1 MKNIKNLKISKKVKA
16 LVGAIILTT
25 NLTGCAFKL
34 NDTKETYVIEDSVL
48 DTKNLQYFVINE
60 NGKGKIV
67 PITSLKL
74 VNSKNEV
81 VESVDGIIIDGKIMN
96 ISNPVEIKFS
106 LDVDNVI
113 IDNELLPVSE
123 FTLINSENG
132 QKLTNIVGMF
142 VNDEYVD
149 LSENPL
155 FNNNL
160 LTTENFNLL
169 VDEIYNDYVV
179 VNKLDVTKDEVRDY
193 IMVVNMDKLAT
204 DNKDL
209 IVTIIGERKTDEVIQ
224 NAFKVYSAVMTENND
239 RYCMQGLGFDKIIT
253 VSNTVFDKDEKETVI
268 EIEKRVAEI
277 VKAGD
282 NKEEF
287 NKLLNKLLM
296 EICDAEN
303 DKFNMESGV
312 GYSTMNILMNF
323 IRINFLNDLDKTN
336 ADLIKYFIV
345 YAGDG
350 VKYEENALSTGYY
363 RGINNL
369 MTDCLEIE
377 APVKTR

>member
-1 MKNIKNLKISKKVKA
+1 
-16 LVGAIILTT
+16 
-25 NLTGCAFKL
+25 
-34 NDTKETYVIEDSVL
+34 
-48 DTKNLQYFVINE
+48 
-60 NGKGKIV
+60 
-67 PITSLKL
+67 
-74 VNSKNEV
+74 
-81 VESVDGIIIDGKIMN
+81 
-96 ISNPVEIKFS
+96 
-106 LDVDNVI
+106 
-113 IDNELLPVSE
+113 
-123 FTLINSENG
+123 
-132 QKLTNIVGMF
+132 
-142 VNDEYVD
+142 
-149 LSENPL
+149 
-155 FNNNL
+155 
-160 LTTENFNLL
+160 
-169 VDEIYNDYVV
+169 
-179 VNKLDVTKDEVRDY
+179 
-193 IMVVNMDKLAT
+193 
-204 DNKDL
+204 
-209 IVTIIGERKTDEVIQ
+209 
-224 NAFKVYSAVMTENND
+224 MTENND